1 MVEAENGAVFRRFYE
16 VVWNEG
22 DLVVADEILAED
34 FVNHALGDAPP
45 PHRELYKRGV
55 VETRIAYPDW
65 APVIEELVAEGDR
78 VTAHWRAHGTHTGE
92 LEGIITPTSKR
103 DEFVGTTVV
112 RVVGGR
118 IVELSKQQST
128 IRSA

>member
-1 MVEAENGAVFRRFYE
+1 MPEAENKAVFRRFYE

-22 DLVVADEILAED
+22 DLLVADELLAEN
-34 FVNHALGDAPP
+34 FVNHAVGDAPP

-65 APVIEELVAEGDR
+65 ALVIEGLVAEGDR
-78 VTAHWRAHGTHTGE
+78 VTAYWRAHGTHTGE
-92 LEGIITPTSKR
+92 LEGIAPTGKR

-128 IRSA
+128 VRTE

>member
-22 DLVVADEILAED
+22 DLVVADELLSED
-34 FVNHALGDAPP
+34 FVNHAVGDAPP

-55 VETRIAYPDW
+55 VETLIAYPDW
-65 APVIEELVAEGDR
+65 ALVVEDLVAEGDK
-78 VTAHWRAHGTHTGE
+78 VTARWRAHGTHTGE
-92 LEGIITPTSKR
+92 LEGITPTGKR
-103 DEFVGTTVV
+103 DEFIGTTVV

-128 IRSA
+128 IRST